1 MRIELE
7 IELNRAWIYND
18 KDEII
23 GETNFIVPT
32 KWLNDIFEKYYKTEY
47 TDFEDFLEVYEPETE
62 GEFIYKKAKE
72 ESVLKEDLGVVM
84 LY

>member
-1 MRIELE
+1 M
-7 IELNRAWIYND
+7 
-18 KDEII
+18 
-23 GETNFIVPT
+23 
-32 KWLNDIFEKYYKTEY
+32 FEKYYKTEY
-47 TDFEDFLEVYEPETE
+47 SNFEDFLEVYEPETE